1 MTESF
6 IDFFAKH
13 DVSGLT
19 QQVYPSERFREKGL
33 AFTIKVMSQ
42 EELNDYRK
50 QSTTTNKRTGAQVQ
64 DPFRFNTLIV
74 LNHVVDPDFRSVA
87 DIKSM
92 GCTTAQQYLEKA
104 LLPGEIANL
113 ATAISDLSGFG
124 EETQKAMTEEA
135 KKLIEG
141 GDPYALYSME
151 CMVRWGGSRPDSS
164 ECSPQSGQPV

>member
-135 KKLIEG
+135 KN
-141 GDPYALYSME
+141 
-151 CMVRWGGSRPDSS
+151 
-164 ECSPQSGQPV
+164 